1 MESKKENAMAQQQQI
16 SAEQAVKLVY
26 NLFMNNHWLLEPGMM
41 MEADGGYEE
50 EALQALLSLN
60 GDTRWQ
66 NVSLPAARVA
76 SSLLAEFLA
85 LLTAP
90 KNVAWASRRFSI
102 DPSQTEEQQAFSI
115 IAAEILRNHPR
126 LRRIQ

>member
-1 MESKKENAMAQQQQI
+1 MAQQQI
-16 SAEQAVKLVY
+16 SAEQAAELVY

-41 MEADGGYEE
+41 TEADSAYEE
-50 EALQALLSLN
+50 EALQALLALDGN
-60 GDTRWQ
+60 TRWQ

-85 LLTAP
+85 LLTVP
-90 KNVAWASRRFSI
+90 KNAAWASRRFAI
-102 DPSQTEEQQAFSI
+102 NPSQTEEQQAFSI